1 MKTMNKI
8 VNAKKEN
15 IEQLSALFARGF
27 TKDPLFCHYIPYEE
41 EREEI
46 LFQIFRKY
54 LTDCWDIL
62 TVLQVEDASAALC
75 IYPPEGE
82 PCERMVLSASL
93 QKVYE
98 KIGQTVAPQFYED
111 YLTLD
116 LLAVE
121 EGARGK
127 GYARALVESFIEETK
142 RLGKKGVVEIYN
154 PHHVAFYENL
164 GFRLAHIQPIGDTL
178 SAYLLEV

>member
-1 MKTMNKI
+1 MINMNKI
-8 VNAKKEN
+8 IKAKNEN
-15 IEQLSALFARGF
+15 IEQLSTLFAKGF

-41 EREEI
+41 EREGI

-62 TVLQVEDASAALC
+62 TVFQTEDGLAALC
-75 IYPPEGE
+75 IYPPKGE
-82 PCERMVLSASL
+82 PCERMILPASL
-93 QKVYE
+93 QGVYE
-98 KIGQTVAPQFYED
+98 RISQVVAPQFYED

-121 EGARGK
+121 ESARGK
-127 GYARALVESFIEETK
+127 GYARALVDAFIAEARTA
-142 RLGKKGVVEIYN
+142 GKKGVVEIYN
-154 PHHVAFYENL
+154 PHHVSFYEKL
-164 GFRLAHIQPIGDTL
+164 GFKLAHIQPIGDTL